1 MKKLNIKER
10 GTDKKSLLGYS
21 VKGAFLGMLITMAI
35 IFVLA
40 AMMQT
45 GVLPVTLRDTLML
58 VAVIL
63 GATASGLYC
72 AGKRGG
78 GVVVAGLTAS
88 AAYALLI
95 LLGTLLFRRS
105 GGEAPITMRIIIA
118 AVAGGCFGGVLKL
131 HRKRKISRLRRKI

>member
-72 AGKRGG
+72 AGMRGG

-88 AAYALLI
+88 GPYA

-105 GGEAPITMRIIIA
+105 GGEAPISMRIIIA